1 MDDLNSGMSLEE
13 IMKAFEGDNL
23 YECEWDI
30 VLDILAK
37 LEEKMQ
43 EDEQEQDGEEK
54 VEEVKEEEEQLPE
67 EVDAEVNEAMIE
79 YVEDCQYTL
88 EELLEMF
95 DYHFDEI
102 EPMLN
107 GNYTA
112 KEVAEFMK
120 ANVESFE
127 DVALDVIVDFLLLM
141 REDNEDE

>member
-1 MDDLNSGMSLEE
+1 
-13 IMKAFEGDNL
+13 MKAFEGDDL

-43 EDEQEQDGEEK
+43 EDEQKEKEEEK
-54 VEEVKEEEEQLPE
+54 VEEVKEEEKVEEVQVPE
-67 EVDAEVNEAMIE
+67 EVGVEVEEAMIE
-79 YVEDCQYTL
+79 YVEDYQYTL
-88 EELLEMF
+88 GELLDMF

-112 KEVAEFMK
+112 REVAEFMK
-120 ANVESFE
+120 VNVESFE
-127 DVALDVIVDFLLLM
+127 DVALDVIIDFLLQVC
-141 REDNEDE
+141 EDNEDE